1 MTPKRSLGARLQ
13 SIPKQAIF
21 LVLILCATIPLF
33 PDIKLPNVPVDGSID
48 FYGSLMS
55 LKAGD
60 VVLVQSDWTNSTR
73 GESGGQMQALLR
85 ILMRK
90 GVKFVVFS
98 IGDPQSPQVA
108 RDTIATVA
116 EGEAK
121 AGGRRYEVWND
132 YVVAGYFPSGEGTMT
147 AIGNS
152 PLKLFSG
159 RKDVPPGGV
168 ATDITRSPVFAGI
181 KSPEDFK
188 YIVCVVTSATNRTTL
203 ERVKNI
209 PLLFMTTGVM
219 VPENQNYYSSGQIKG
234 LVGGVKGVFD
244 LETLMERGVNGPEAD
259 AIHAEKFEPIPGFK
273 GMPNAGM
280 GTKYYPTLHVCL
292 GLLIVAVIVG
302 NVGMVLSRR
311 EARR

>member
-1 MTPKRSLGARLQ
+1 MKRSWGARLQ
-13 SIPKQAIF
+13 SIPKQAIY

-33 PDIKLPNVPVDGSID
+33 LDIKLPNVPVDGSID
-48 FYGSLMS
+48 FYGNLMN

-60 VVLVQSDWTNSTR
+60 VVLLQSDWTNSTR
-73 GESGGQMQALLR
+73 GESGGEMQALMR

-90 GVKFVVFS
+90 RVKFVVFS

-108 RDTIATVA
+108 RTQIASVA
-116 EGEAK
+116 EEEAK
-121 AGGRRYEVWND
+121 AGRYSYRPFED
-132 YVVAGYFPSGEGTMT
+132 YVVAGFFPSGEGTMT
-147 AIGNS
+147 AISGS
-152 PLKLFSG
+152 PLKLFAD

-181 KSPEDFK
+181 RTAEDFK
-188 YIVCVVTSATNRTTL
+188 YIVALVSSSTNRTTL

-209 PLLFMTTGVM
+209 PIMLMVTGVM
-219 VPENQNYYSSGQIKG
+219 VPENQNYYNSGQIKG

-244 LETLMERGVNGPEAD
+244 LETLMEKGLNGPEPDTIHTERFD
-259 AIHAEKFEPIPGFK
+259 AIPGFK
-273 GMPNAGM
+273 GMQNEGM

-292 GLLIVAVIVG
+292 LVLIVAVVVG
-302 NVGMVLSRR
+302 NLGMVLSRR